1 MYVLLGLVVTV
12 SLPVYDGTT
21 FIGVAGVDISMA
33 DLMEDVAF
41 LKEGS
46 GSLSYAFVID
56 SLKHT
61 LVHPLVPQP
70 QDVTDDPVFVDISHL
85 EYDKDTTDVIQSM
98 AE

>member
-1 MYVLLGLVVTV
+1 MVITV

-56 SLKHT
+56 SMNHAM
-61 LVHPLVPQP
+61 VHPLVPQP

-85 EYDKDTTDVIQSM
+85 EYDTGTTDVIQSM